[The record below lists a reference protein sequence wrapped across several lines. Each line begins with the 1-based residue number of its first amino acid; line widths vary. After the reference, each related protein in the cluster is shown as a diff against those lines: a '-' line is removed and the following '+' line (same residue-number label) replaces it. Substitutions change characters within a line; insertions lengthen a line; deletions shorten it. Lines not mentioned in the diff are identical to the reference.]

1 MTSFDLFH
9 RSYDRVNKEE
19 GILLV
24 DKDRGHSAF
33 YLVKLL
39 CRRTN
44 IKKIGHAGILDPFAT
59 GVMVM
64 LIGRP
69 YTRMSN
75 RFLNDDKEYIA
86 TLKFG
91 IATDTFD
98 CDGQITHKN
107 SYIPS
112 LCEVEAAISTFQGF
126 IKQIPPMFSAKKI
139 NGQKLC
145 VLARKGIE
153 IERNPIQINI
163 FIKILEYSYPQLT
176 ICVTCSKGTYIRTL
190 AHDIGLKLRCFA
202 HLIELKRTRSGAFLL
217 EDCIDVKSLFDP
229 SFSYI
234 PYLRKGV

>member
-1 MTSFDLFH
+1 MS
-9 RSYDRVNKEE
+9 NPKGE

-24 DKDRGHSAF
+24 DKEKDRTAF
-33 YLVKLL
+33 YLVKVLRK
-39 CRRTN
+39 CAN

-69 YTRMSN
+69 YTQMSD

-86 TLKFG
+86 TLKFS

-98 CDGQITHKN
+98 CDGQITHE
-107 SYIPS
+107 SAHIPTINDI
-112 LCEVEAAISTFQGF
+112 ETVIQTFQGS

-139 NGQKLC
+139 DGQKLY

-153 IERNPIQINI
+153 VERKSIQINVHI
-163 FIKILEYSYPQLT
+163 DILDYTYPELKIS
-176 ICVTCSKGTYIRTL
+176 VTCSKGTYVRTL
-190 AHDIGLKLRCFA
+190 AHDIGLKLGCFA
-202 HLIELKRTRSGAFLL
+202 HLTALQRTRSGTFSLK
-217 EDCIDVKSLFDP
+217 DCIDAKSLSDP

-234 PYLRKGV
+234 PYLRKHV